1 MPRRLKVFRTTIGFH
16 DAYVAAPSRKAAL
29 AAWGATKDLFA
40 MEAAEEVTDT
50 ELMEEPLAHP
60 SQVIQK
66 VRGSLEQQLDA
77 LKATFAA
84 QSDKA
89 PQREHKVSKPSRAA
103 LDKAEAALV
112 KFEQQGEDRL
122 AKLRKREASLA
133 KERADL
139 EREIASGREELESRR
154 EKADQAYRSSMTEWR
169 SAGS

>member
-84 QSDKA
+84 QS
-89 PQREHKVSKPSRAA
+89 EKPRNESTRCQNRAERRWTRLRRRWSSSNSRGRTGSRNYASA
-103 LDKAEAALV
+103 RPV
-112 KFEQQGEDRL
+112 
-122 AKLRKREASLA
+122 LRRNVRTL
-133 KERADL
+133 
-139 EREIASGREELESRR
+139 
-154 EKADQAYRSSMTEWR
+154 
-169 SAGS
+169 SAR